1 MLQAVVLELKAVKDA
16 ALPPSHG
23 AMAYAAA
30 LDLIL
35 RQDVELARDL
45 HDLQGVKPLKCS
57 LLKGEL
63 PVGQDNRY
71 LWRLCALEERTAACL
86 TRLTVGS
93 GIRIGDAVFSLEKM
107 YGHSEEHPEAG
118 QTDYAILLEQQLPAE
133 TVTLEFVTPA
143 TFRAGR
149 VEQPFPIPALVFQS
163 LYKQWEA
170 WSRVPMPVDVDTFKE
185 QVVLGNWRG
194 ETRRVETGGRRT
206 VGFTGQFT
214 YRLLDKQSKLCRTLA
229 ALSTFAFYSGIGW
242 QTAHGLGQV
251 RLKRTSFHKE
261 R

>member
-16 ALPPSHG
+16 DLPLSHG

-63 PVGQDNRY
+63 PIVREGRY

-86 TRLTVGS
+86 KRLTAGS
-93 GIRIGDAVFSLEKM
+93 GIRIGDAVFSLEKT
-107 YGHSEEHPEAG
+107 YRHSKEHPEAG
-118 QTDYAILLEQQLPAE
+118 QTDYPSLLEELLPIE
-133 TVTLEFVTPA
+133 MVTFEFVTPA

-149 VEQPFPIPALVFQS
+149 IEQPFPTPALVFQS
-163 LYKQWEA
+163 LYKQWQA
-170 WSRVPMPVDVDTFKE
+170 WSSLAMPVDWDTFKE
-185 QVVLGNWRG
+185 QVVLGNWCG
-194 ETRRVETGGRRT
+194 ETRRIETGGRRT

-214 YRLLDKQSKLCRTLA
+214 YRLLDKRPELCRTLA
-229 ALSTFAFYSGIGW
+229 ALSAFAFYSGVGW
-242 QTAHGLGQV
+242 QTAHGLGQLRLRRAGFHRV
-251 RLKRTSFHKE
+251 R
-261 R
+261 